1 MRWRVV
7 AWISLG
13 VNLAL
18 AALWIALPVR
28 APVPTRTTALAN
40 ANAQDAA
47 GRARLVV
54 RRQFFSWHDLESP
67 DYPIYIANLRAIGC
81 PEQTIKDIIIADVN
95 SLYSRRLAT
104 ELVTPEQQ
112 WWRSE
117 PDTNVM
123 EVAAEKARDLD
134 DERRALLSRLLG
146 SNWEAGDLVNLPR
159 PSKPGVVLDGPV
171 LGTLST
177 ETKQSL
183 QDINA
188 RSEARLQ
195 AYLAEQRQDGK
206 PPDPV
211 QLAKLRQETRQ
222 ELASVLAPAQL
233 EEYLL
238 RYSEDANSLRAEFGQ
253 LQYFNPT
260 PEEFRAVFR
269 ATDNIDQQIQLLADS
284 TDPASIQ
291 ARASLEA
298 QKQDAIKTALG
309 AGRYADYQMLH
320 DPLYRQAVAAADAAG
335 TPEAART
342 MYQVSL
348 AALSTQNAIQSDPN
362 LTDSQKAVELKQL
375 ELEQLKANTLAA
387 GQELPPEPPQAPTRR
402 SYTLRE
408 GDTPSVVAMIYGIPE
423 SAIRAANPN
432 VDFARLRPGDS
443 IYLPG
448 AALNPTPVSRTPYG
462 P

>member
-28 APVPTRTTALAN
+28 APVPTRSTALAN

-81 PEQTIKDIIIADVN
+81 PDQTIKDIIIADVN

-260 PEEFRAVFR
+260 PEEFRSVFR

-284 TDPASIQ
+284 TDPASVQ
-291 ARASLEA
+291 ARAALEA